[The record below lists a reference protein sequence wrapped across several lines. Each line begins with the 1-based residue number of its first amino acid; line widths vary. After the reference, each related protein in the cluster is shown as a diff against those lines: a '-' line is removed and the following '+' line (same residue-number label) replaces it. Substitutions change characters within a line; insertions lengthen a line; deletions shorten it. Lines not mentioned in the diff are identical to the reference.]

1 MVQLLWRTVWDF
13 LKKIKIELPYDP
25 AIPFLDIYLKK
36 NMVLNDR
43 STTMFIVMLFT
54 VVKTR
59 KQPTFLSTDEWIKI
73 MWYIHTV
80 EYC

>member
-25 AIPFLDIYLKK
+25 AIPILDIYLKK

-54 VVKTR
+54 VLRTR
-59 KQPTFLSTDEWIKI
+59 KQPTFLSTDDG
-73 MWYIHTV
+73 
-80 EYC
+80 